1 MNSDRWNRIEV
12 LYTAALQ
19 LDAGD
24 REALLEQQC
33 EGDESLK
40 REVLELLASADRQ
53 DSFMEEP
60 DVTLALEILR
70 SDSMALVGDTV
81 SRYQIAD
88 VLGHGGM
95 GDVYLAHDPTLNRK
109 VALKLL
115 PATITDNR
123 VRVLRFQQEARAA
136 SAISHPNVAHIYEF
150 GETNAPHYITM
161 EYVKG
166 VTLRKLLNTAVLDEP
181 KVLEIA
187 KQVCNALAAAHK
199 AGVIHRDIKPENIV
213 VTSDGYLKV
222 LDFGLAKLIEGVRD
236 ESEFHENS
244 SLHTQPELLM
254 GTWQYMSPEQIRRQ
268 PVDGRTDLWSLG
280 VVLFELLLH
289 RRPFPGKTSSE
300 VIVAILEHEPDS
312 ASGELLSAEV
322 KSVLLKSLRKDPNE
336 RYQSA
341 EELLHDLQQ
350 LDAGARSSF

>member
-12 LYTAALQ
+12 LYTAALH
-19 LDAGD
+19 LDASD

-33 EGDESLK
+33 LGDESLK
-40 REVLELLASADRQ
+40 QEVLSLLASADRQ

-70 SDSMALVGDTV
+70 SDSMVGETV
-81 SRYQIAD
+81 ARYQVAD

-136 SAISHPNVAHIYEF
+136 SAISHPNVAHIYEI
-150 GETNAPHYITM
+150 GEANGRHYITM

-166 VTLRKLLNTAVLDEP
+166 VTLRELLNTAALDEA
-181 KVLEIA
+181 KALEIA

-213 VTSDGYLKV
+213 VTDDGHLKV

-236 ESEFHENS
+236 VPELDGTS
-244 SLHTQPELLM
+244 SLHTQPEMLM

-268 PVDGRTDLWSLG
+268 PVDSRTDL
-280 VVLFELLLH
+280 
-289 RRPFPGKTSSE
+289 
-300 VIVAILEHEPDS
+300 
-312 ASGELLSAEV
+312 
-322 KSVLLKSLRKDPNE
+322 
-336 RYQSA
+336 
-341 EELLHDLQQ
+341 
-350 LDAGARSSF
+350 